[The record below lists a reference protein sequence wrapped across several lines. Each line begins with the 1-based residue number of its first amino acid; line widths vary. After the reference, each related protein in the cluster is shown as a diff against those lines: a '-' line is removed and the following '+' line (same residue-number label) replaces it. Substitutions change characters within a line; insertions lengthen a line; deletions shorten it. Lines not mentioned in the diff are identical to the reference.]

1 MKQIRLGSGQL
12 VTVAH
17 AGFAQAYVAIH
28 FPDGLRRTMPG
39 VISGALAGELLKM
52 LRPEFPGCTL
62 SISRI
67 PRELRNFPEAE
78 RESDRVKDLVIRLRG
93 SHRPGHEF
101 LRLIGY
107 FGPDAKPLPHAKLR
121 A

>member
-39 VISGALAGELLKM
+39 VISGALAGELLGM
-52 LRPEFPGCTL
+52 LAPEFPECKL
-62 SISRI
+62 SICRI
-67 PRELRNFPEAE
+67 LRELHDFPDAE
-78 RESDRVKDLVIRLRG
+78 RKSDRVKDLVIRLRG
-93 SHRPGHEF
+93 THRPGHEF

-107 FGPDAKPLPHAKLR
+107 FGSDAKPLPHAKLR